1 MKSFKLGRNVALF
14 MLIVLLSFF
23 ICPDSFAD
31 KDKKKK
37 KKGSE
42 VVEVEQP
49 AQDYGKTV
57 SLIITGTGTTK
68 ENATSNALRTAIEKT
83 FGTFVSAN
91 TSVVNDDLVKDE
103 IVTVTSGTVA
113 SYEELN
119 CRQVNGNDGTLYEVT
134 VSAVVSIDNL
144 VKFAQNHGMSAELA
158 GQTFAMNVKLEVL
171 NTANENEALSHLI
184 IQLYEI
190 AKLGLYDFKIDVKEP
205 SMQDGKAV
213 VEAYVIPVPNA
224 NYKAYVELAKK
235 TVSKLSNMS
244 SEKGYS
250 LGWKDQLISERSGK
264 VGKKDFFTQ
273 GEGNYRLRN
282 NVNEFH
288 RANNELFEI
297 RNGAN
302 FIYYYERF
310 KYLSNFAFAIQDNLG
325 NRIET
330 KQNLDRL
337 PTYVTIYDSYGG
349 KRMISHGNPSEY
361 QHGYYEEKF
370 EPNDVKGYFK
380 PRIHGQ
386 KIGSYYLSGYAGHDL
401 ICGSFEL
408 PYNFSDISRLSKIEV
423 VPMSI
428 NLLDNEMLMGVV
440 KGIVTA
446 NDVLDEAKKYYDLAE
461 KNSGEKKIRYLNMAD
476 DLYSIVEKFT
486 PEDYDKSDIK
496 NMRSQIGTILRKTL

>member
-1 MKSFKLGRNVALF
+1 MKSFKSSRNVALF

-37 KKGSE
+37 KKGNE
-42 VVEVEQP
+42 VVEQSV
-49 AQDYGKTV
+49 QDYGKTV
-57 SLIITGTGTTK
+57 SLITTGTGTTK

-103 IVTVTSGTVA
+103 IVTVTSGNVA
-113 SYEELN
+113 SYEELS
-119 CRQVNGNDGTLYEVT
+119 CRQVNGNDGIIYEVT
-134 VSAVVSIDNL
+134 VQAVVSIDNL
-144 VKFAQNHGMSAELA
+144 VKFAQNHGMSAELS
-158 GQTFAMNVKLEVL
+158 GQTFAMNVKLEAL
-171 NTANENEALSHLI
+171 NTMNENEALAHLI

-205 SMQDGKAV
+205 SMQEGKAV

-244 SEKGYS
+244 SGKYS
-250 LGWKDQLISERSGK
+250 VGWKDQQISERSGK

-288 RANNELFEI
+288 RADNELYEI
-297 RNGAN
+297 KDGAN

-330 KQNLDRL
+330 KQNLDGL
-337 PTYVTIYDSYGG
+337 PNYVPIYGSYGG
-349 KRMISHGNPSEY
+349 KRMMSHGNPSEY
-361 QHGYYEEKF
+361 QQGYYKDKF
-370 EPNDVKGYFK
+370 EPNDLKGNFK

-386 KIGSYYLSGYAGHDL
+386 KIGKYILRQYAGHDL
-401 ICGSFEL
+401 VCGIFEL
-408 PYNFSDISRLSKIEV
+408 PYDFSDISRLSKIEV

-428 NLLDNEMLMGVV
+428 NLLDNEILMGFIKRTVSPDD
-440 KGIVTA
+440 I
-446 NDVLDEAKKYYDLAE
+446 LDEAKKFYNLAE
-461 KNSGEKKIRYLNMAD
+461 KDSGKEKIRYLNMAD
-476 DLYSIVEKFT
+476 DLYYIVEKFAS
-486 PEDYDKSDIK
+486 DNYDKSDIK
-496 NMRSQIGTILRKTL
+496 NMRSQIGSILRNTL

>member
-57 SLIITGTGTTK
+57 SLIVTGTGTTK

-103 IVTVTSGTVA
+103 IVTVASGTVA

-158 GQTFAMNVKLEVL
+158 GQTFAMNVKLEAL

-288 RANNELFEI
+288 KSSENEIYEI
-297 RNGAN
+297 KDGAN
-302 FIYYYERF
+302 FVYYFERF
-310 KYLSNFAFAIQDNLG
+310 KYLSNFAFAIQDNIG
-325 NRIET
+325 NRIEP

-337 PTYVTIYDSYGG
+337 PQYTYYGDKRMFSYGN
-349 KRMISHGNPSEY
+349 SEEY
-361 QHGYYEEKF
+361 QHGYYEDKF
-370 EPNDVKGYFK
+370 EPNDIKGTFK

-386 KIGSYYLSGYAGHDL
+386 KIGKYILGQYAGHDL
-401 ICGSFEL
+401 VCGIFNL
-408 PYNFSDISRLSKIEV
+408 PYDFSDISRISKIEV

-428 NLLDNEMLMGVV
+428 NLLDNEILMGVI
-440 KGIVTA
+440 KGTVSLK
-446 NDVLDEAKKYYDLAE
+446 DVYADAKKFYDLGE
-461 KNSGEKKIRYLNMAD
+461 KSRAEKKIRYLNMAD
-476 DLYSIVEKFT
+476 DLFKILLIVI
-486 PEDYDKSDIK
+486 PEDVDKSDII
-496 NMRSQIGTILRKTL
+496 NLRSQISSSLRNTL